1 MRWVLD
7 TDVVVAAMRSPTGAS
22 AALLGAALDRQIEL
36 LSNVALA
43 LEYEAV
49 CLRANHLAAA
59 GLTAAQAGRFVDGV
73 LSLVTPVASH
83 FVWRPQLR
91 DPADEMVLEAA
102 VNGSAT
108 AIVSFNHRDFGPAPA
123 RFGVRMLLP
132 RDALRSLA
140 T

>member
-49 CLRANHLAAA
+49 CLRADHLAAA

-73 LSLVTPVASH
+73 LSLVRPVTPHSCRGPNCEIRPMRWSWKPLSTGQRRPLSVSTIATLALHLRASVCGCSCH
-83 FVWRPQLR
+83 AMP
-91 DPADEMVLEAA
+91 
-102 VNGSAT
+102 
-108 AIVSFNHRDFGPAPA
+108 
-123 RFGVRMLLP
+123 
-132 RDALRSLA
+132 
-140 T
+140 